1 MRRRTVKADLIARMR
16 LYLAELPDPKYAR
29 NLEQVSYRS
38 WSRSTVLYLIEQI
51 KDSDTDPALIVSEF
65 IKKADRRSGLSFR
78 VAYDTAVDLYD
89 HIFL

>member
-1 MRRRTVKADLIARMR
+1 MSRRTVKADLIARIR
-16 LYLAELPDPKYAR
+16 LYLVDLPDPEYAD
-29 NLEQVSYRS
+29 NIEQVTYRS
-38 WSRSTVLYLIEQI
+38 WSRSTVLYLVEQI

-65 IKKADRRSGLSFR
+65 IKKVDKRSGLSFR